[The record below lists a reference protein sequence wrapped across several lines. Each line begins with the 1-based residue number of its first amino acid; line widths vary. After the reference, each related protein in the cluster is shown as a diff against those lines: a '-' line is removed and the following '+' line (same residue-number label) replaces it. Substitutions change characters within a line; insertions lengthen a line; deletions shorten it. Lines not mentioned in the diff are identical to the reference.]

1 VAGLDEEKIKERIKI
16 KQPSDESDQ
25 PGAISRQFR
34 FFYKEIKIGHLVFAR
49 KGLRKIIGLGVVTD
63 EPYFD
68 DKKAGQSNIRG
79 YSHPNFLPV
88 RWLKDFKP
96 NEHKKLRLRA
106 VEPFEDQKILD
117 ALENYLNLDAESSDN
132 SAISD
137 CDSPPIG
144 TLSPDRAATS
154 GWRYQRN
161 NQVRRHV
168 IEQAEGICECC
179 GKLGFLLPD
188 GSHYLEAHHVIFL
201 ANQGEDTIKNVIALC
216 SSDHREAHYGA
227 KAGEMENEMIKT
239 IKRRNKKFHSA

>member
-49 KGLRKIIGLGVVTD
+49 KGRRKIIGLGVVTD

-96 NEHKKLRLRA
+96 IEHKKLRLRT

-117 ALENYLNLDAESSDN
+117 ALENYLKLDAESSDN
-132 SAISD
+132 SAISV

-154 GWRYQRN
+154 VVSRKRLSVFGVWPEWNRLMPS
-161 NQVRRHV
+161 RRTVWALYCSTVNTFRWKQSGPAHSRRFPGGSLCPSIPETSV
-168 IEQAEGICECC
+168 PPDWSRTRW
-179 GKLGFLLPD
+179 LG
-188 GSHYLEAHHVIFL
+188 
-201 ANQGEDTIKNVIALC
+201 
-216 SSDHREAHYGA
+216 
-227 KAGEMENEMIKT
+227 
-239 IKRRNKKFHSA
+239 